1 MFTFSLFRT
10 GGASGTRQLEVRN
23 QSSVCWK
30 GMVGTEGKE
39 GNEEAL
45 VGAWVVA
52 IQGDVRISGAEGSI
66 LKL

>member
-1 MFTFSLFRT
+1 
-10 GGASGTRQLEVRN
+10 
-23 QSSVCWK
+23 
-30 GMVGTEGKE
+30 MVGTEGKE